1 MASDW
6 RLPCTTRST
15 SITNLTLCTP
25 TVKRKWRNKFKLLDL
40 YKQNEC
46 LWMENH
52 KDFLNFELKDEL
64 WDQVAQEMC
73 CHEKSIPKPDK
84 WRHLVIKWRYNVHLE
99 ELHKQKAIHFD
110 TLDELP
116 RRLRYSDRIQFLI
129 NHTFDRKKTVQVGPR
144 ALTPDSLTT
153 AHQVGLAAK
162 SMRLVR
168 CKSKLQT
175 PFGQK
180 LRTMEKIRNKRRSTM
195 SLSPEALHRLM

>member
-1 MASDW
+1 MSGFSLFFSFTDLNSKCSKFQCDYMASDW

-144 ALTPDSLTT
+144 AVS
-153 AHQVGLAAK
+153 VK
-162 SMRLVR
+162 MRKPSYRHL
-168 CKSKLQT
+168 LE
-175 PFGQK
+175 PQK
-180 LRTMEKIRNKRRSTM
+180 CIEYILK
-195 SLSPEALHRLM
+195 